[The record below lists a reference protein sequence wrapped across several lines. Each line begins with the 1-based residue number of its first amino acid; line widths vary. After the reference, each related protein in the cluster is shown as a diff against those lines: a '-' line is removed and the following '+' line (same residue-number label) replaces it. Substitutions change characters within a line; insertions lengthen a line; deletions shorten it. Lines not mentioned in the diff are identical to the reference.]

1 MLFKVTTNKGQPLY
15 LQLIEQVRH
24 GIENGTL
31 QHGDQ
36 LPGIRSLAQELL
48 VSPATV
54 VKAYAELEHEG
65 VLELRQGLGA
75 FICAT
80 ARSSDKDRVQ
90 QAKRRIRRL
99 LADLREAGL
108 LDNEIRRIF
117 EAELLLAA
125 EEVTTR

>member
-1 MLFKVTTNKGQPLY
+1 MLFKVTTNNGQPLY

-24 GIENGTL
+24 GIENGAL

-36 LPGIRSLAQELL
+36 LPGIRTLAQDLL

-65 VLELRQGLGA
+65 LLELRQGLGA

-80 ARSSDKDRVQ
+80 ARSSDKDLVHHAKKRFKRV
-90 QAKRRIRRL
+90 L
-99 LADLREAGL
+99 
-108 LDNEIRRIF
+108 
-117 EAELLLAA
+117 
-125 EEVTTR
+125 

>member
-1 MLFKVTTNKGQPLY
+1 MLFKLTANNGQPLY

-31 QHGDQ
+31 RHGDQ
-36 LPGIRSLAQELL
+36 LPGIRTLAQELL

-54 VKAYAELEHEG
+54 VKAYAELEHER

-80 ARSSDKDRVQ
+80 TRSSNTDRVQ
-90 QAKRRIRRL
+90 QAKKRIRRL

-117 EAELLLAA
+117 EAELLLAS
-125 EEVTTR
+125 EEVTTL